1 MNFISQIENIILL
14 KNINDSNNISLNKT
28 NIMFNPDI
36 DNRFLESHLS
46 NSWDSINKKILWKL
60 KFKNDELSQVF
71 MEDLINNNI
80 NLGNISSIDKN
91 KMKNKSREES
101 PKSQRDDE
109 FDLTLF
115 NTTIEGKVSPSIS
128 KVKNIIDNTKHV
140 K

>member
-71 MEDLINNNI
+71 MEDLINNWEI
-80 NLGNISSIDKN
+80 
-91 KMKNKSREES
+91 
-101 PKSQRDDE
+101 
-109 FDLTLF
+109 
-115 NTTIEGKVSPSIS
+115 
-128 KVKNIIDNTKHV
+128 
-140 K
+140 

>member
-1 MNFISQIENIILL
+1 
-14 KNINDSNNISLNKT
+14 
-28 NIMFNPDI
+28 
-36 DNRFLESHLS
+36 
-46 NSWDSINKKILWKL
+46 
-60 KFKNDELSQVF
+60 

-128 KVKNIIDNTKHV
+128 KVKNIIDNTKQV

>member
-1 MNFISQIENIILL
+1 M
-14 KNINDSNNISLNKT
+14 
-28 NIMFNPDI
+28 
-36 DNRFLESHLS
+36 
-46 NSWDSINKKILWKL
+46 
-60 KFKNDELSQVF
+60 
-71 MEDLINNNI
+71 
-80 NLGNISSIDKN
+80 GNISSIDKN

-128 KVKNIIDNTKHV
+128 KVKNIIDNTKQV